1 MNRCLGAATGCMN
14 ILLQNKRTLNF
25 LGGTTGWTPDHA
37 KARIFGTGLEAMFY
51 CLNHH
56 VADMQ
61 ILGKFADQR
70 MDFTVPVT
78 DLRGN

>member
-1 MNRCLGAATGCMN
+1 MNGCQSAATCFMK
-14 ILLQNKRTLNF
+14 ILLQNRKTLNF
-25 LGGTTGWTPDHA
+25 LEATTGWTPNHA
-37 KARIFGTGLEAMFY
+37 EARNFSSGLEAMFY

-56 VADMQ
+56 IADMQ

-78 DLRGN
+78 DLRGG